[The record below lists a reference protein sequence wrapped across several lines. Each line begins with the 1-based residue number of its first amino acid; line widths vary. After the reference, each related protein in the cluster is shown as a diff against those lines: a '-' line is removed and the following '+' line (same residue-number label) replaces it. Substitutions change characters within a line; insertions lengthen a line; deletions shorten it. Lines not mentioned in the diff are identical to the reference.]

1 MSAEWPPPPLPQ
13 VSYLQQ
19 ADLLIIHVALKNVT
33 TTEAPLKENRGYCYT
48 CRIFVTP
55 MNYCKI
61 VTCIMSNVTMHNV
74 TPSNKNNFKAGVIH
88 SQISIHHVIGT
99 PGISISYTTVFNWFL
114 QHISLLGI
122 NFFFGH
128 FNLDHKFIHAWIT
141 QWRVLSLSKHNADIS
156 KEAKKKETYETDNS
170 HEIESDILRGPDFVL
185 DDVDSCCPHHYK
197 SKITG
202 PWSL

>member
-1 MSAEWPPPPLPQ
+1 MTPPLPQ

-19 ADLLIIHVALKNVT
+19 ADLLIIHVASKNVT
-33 TTEAPLKENRGYCYT
+33 TTEAPLKEKRGYCYT
-48 CRIFVTP
+48 LSITVIP
-55 MNYCKI
+55 KNYFKI
-61 VTCIMSNVTMHNV
+61 VICIMSNVTMHNV
-74 TPSNKNNFKAGVIH
+74 TPSNMNYFKARVIH

-156 KEAKKKETYETDNS
+156 KEAKKRRLTKQTT
-170 HEIESDILRGPDFVL
+170 HMR
-185 DDVDSCCPHHYK
+185 
-197 SKITG
+197 
-202 PWSL
+202 

>member
-1 MSAEWPPPPLPQ
+1 MYIYIVSTPLPQ

-19 ADLLIIHVALKNVT
+19 ADLLIIHVASKNVT
-33 TTEAPLKENRGYCYT
+33 TTEAPLKEKRGYCYT
-48 CRIFVTP
+48 LSITVIPKNYFKIVIC
-55 MNYCKI
+55 MNY
-61 VTCIMSNVTMHNV
+61 
-74 TPSNKNNFKAGVIH
+74 FKARVIH
-88 SQISIHHVIGT
+88 SQISIHHIIGT

-128 FNLDHKFIHAWIT
+128 FYLDHKFIHAWIT

-170 HEIESDILRGPDFVL
+170 HEIESDILRGPVFVL

-197 SKITG
+197 YKITG

>member
-1 MSAEWPPPPLPQ
+1 MSAEWPPLPQ

-19 ADLLIIHVALKNVT
+19 ADLLIIHVASKNVT

-156 KEAKKKETYETDNS
+156 KEAKKK
-170 HEIESDILRGPDFVL
+170 RDFRNRQL
-185 DDVDSCCPHHYK
+185 TWDRIRHTAWPCLCL
-197 SKITG
+197 G
-202 PWSL
+202 RRR